1 MGQIGETMVGSVFV
15 ITSLAFLIGL
25 VWLGVWVFRKI
36 MRGEIEVS
44 VNTALLALLV
54 VILLVPF
61 AMNLSAHFVYEK
73 MHHSEGTTTEGATE
87 SN

>member
-1 MGQIGETMVGSVFV
+1 MDSVF
-15 ITSLAFLIGL
+15 IIGSLAFLIGL
-25 VWLGVWVFRKI
+25 VWLGVWVCRKI
-36 MRGEIEVS
+36 LRGEIGVS

-73 MHHSEGTTTEGATE
+73 MHHSSGTTEGAAA